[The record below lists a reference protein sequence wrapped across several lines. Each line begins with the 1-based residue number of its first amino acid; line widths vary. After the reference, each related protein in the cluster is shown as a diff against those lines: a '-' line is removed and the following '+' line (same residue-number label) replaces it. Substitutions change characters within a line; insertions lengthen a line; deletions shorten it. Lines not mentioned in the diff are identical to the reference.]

1 MASGLTLPGG
11 LVTFLNDLGYIW
23 PDADEVRLTQLGQAW
38 IDLQATL
45 QGHLADA
52 DRAASAVWTHNTG
65 KDIAAFQ
72 QFWSQPDGAVDTL
85 ATDVTGVAVVGAVI
99 LVAAAVVLA
108 LKIWVIAQLVIL
120 AIAVAQAIATAPL
133 TFGASLLEIPVFKEI
148 AGRILNLAISQAIAV
163 LLG

>member
-1 MASGLTLPGG
+1 MASGLTLPGA

-38 IDLQATL
+38 IDLQGAL
-45 QGHLADA
+45 QGHLAEA
-52 DRAASAVWTHNTG
+52 DRAATAVWTQNTG
-65 KDIAAFQ
+65 KDITAFQ
-72 QFWSQPDGAVDTL
+72 QFWSQADGAVDTL
-85 ATDVTGVAVVGAVI
+85 ATDVTGVAVVGAVV

-120 AIAVAQAIATAPL
+120 AIAVAQAIATAPF

>member
-1 MASGLTLPGG
+1 MASGLTPPGA
-11 LVTFLNDLGYIW
+11 LVTLLNDLGYIW

-38 IDLQATL
+38 LDLQTTL
-45 QGHLADA
+45 QSHLSDA
-52 DRAASAVWTHNTG
+52 ERAASAVWMHNTG

-72 QFWSQPDGAVDTL
+72 TFWSQPDGAVETL
-85 ATDVTGVAVVGAVI
+85 AKDVTGVAVVGAVV

-120 AIAVAQAIATAPL
+120 AIAVAQAIATAPF

-148 AGRILNLAISQAIAV
+148 AGRIPNLAISQAIAV

>member
-1 MASGLTLPGG
+1 LGLTPPGVV
-11 LVTFLNDLGYIW
+11 VTLLNDLGYIW

-38 IDLQATL
+38 LDLQTTL

-52 DRAASAVWTHNTG
+52 DADRAANAVWTHNTG

-72 QFWSQPDGAVDTL
+72 SFWLQSGGAIDTL
-85 ATDVTGVAVVGAVI
+85 AKDVTGVAVVGAVV
-99 LVAAAVVLA
+99 LVASAVVLA

-148 AGRILNLAISQAIAV
+148 AGRILNLAISQAVAV

>member
-1 MASGLTLPGG
+1 MGLTPPGVV
-11 LVTFLNDLGYIW
+11 VTLLNDLGYIW

-38 IDLQATL
+38 LDLQTTL

-72 QFWSQPDGAVDTL
+72 SFWLQSGGAIDTL
-85 ATDVTGVAVVGAVI
+85 AKDVTGVAVVGAVVM
-99 LVAAAVVLA
+99 VASAVVLA
-108 LKIWVIAQLVIL
+108 LKIWVIVQLVIR

-148 AGRILNLAISQAIAV
+148 AGRILNLAISQAVAV